1 MRMTTDTVLITHV
14 AGQAWLQTPNDE
26 QVALRAGM
34 RIPADAR
41 IVTGADAKVMLQAEG
56 AAPMVVGQDAD
67 VVIAAEVAETR
78 ARAPESEPALMEAGE
93 SVADQVLA
101 LLDAGEDPFAVLDPT
116 AAVLTG
122 GGGGGTDVTRLSS
135 VTETTASL
143 SLDFPAPGVAALEA
157 VPLTGGGAGVIG
169 GDPLVPGPGQPDLPD
184 QPGLPGPT
192 IEIADMNDD
201 GPDHVLPGTL
211 SIEENNTEEGV
222 PGWLTVTAPAGLSH
236 LVFDVTGADGAPASQ
251 LVSLDALLG
260 ASADAPVVIDTDRGQ
275 LLITGYDRDSG
286 RVDYTYRSDGP
297 QDHGPATDGESVF
310 DRIGITV
317 VDDEGRTASSDL
329 VANILDTVPRPVDDH
344 DTITDGEQATV
355 SGNILDNDAHSG
367 DPVTITGARADGGD
381 EPVGDDLSPMPPGGE
396 LVLFGS
402 YGDLTIHADGTYT
415 YTLAVEGDPRY
426 AALQALGEGD
436 EAKENF
442 AYRVTDSDG
451 DSALGSITIT
461 VVGANNAPTLRFDGQ
476 GGHAAV
482 SEEGLSSNYV
492 NNEPTDNGNLHGAG
506 VADENGRGDGAD
518 TTDSATSSGT
528 FSVSDADH
536 AAGRLTVSLG
546 TEGLPTDW
554 TSSGQTIQ
562 WSVDETGHV
571 LRGTV
576 EHGSGAQAV
585 VDTVLQ
591 ATLTDNGDGSYR
603 YDVVLRAPIGHPD
616 QAGEDVLGMKVPITV
631 TDPSGAANAS
641 STYYLDVQVE
651 DDSPLAADIE
661 IGVTEGDTRPVQG
674 NIMDDARFDII
685 AGGSGDPD
693 NQAQHGSWGGDGPM
707 AGDQSYYKMEWAGG
721 DAHSGDG
728 ESLSDYGTLTLHPD
742 GNYRFDLNNDSAHT
756 QALRA
761 GETKSFSIGYTIYDS
776 DGDKASAELVIT
788 ITGTGGDADPHAD
801 RAAPAPGDAAHDT
814 VLAAAFAAGT
824 DAAPRVDDHP
834 PHPVGPIS
842 LAGSPG
848 DDVFVWTFADRGAG
862 QAPAADHIADF
873 GMGGSDPNGRDR
885 IDLSELLSDRAEGE
899 DLTHYLQISGDGHQT
914 VINVSTTGHV
924 DTGHDRQIIIDN
936 VDLTAGGPTDQHEL
950 IGNLIHDGKLKV
962 DAG

>member
-1 MRMTTDTVLITHV
+1 MRMTTDTVLINHV
-14 AGQAWLQTPNDE
+14 AGRAWLQTPNDG

-34 RIPADAR
+34 RMPADAR

-56 AAPMVVGQDAD
+56 AAPVVVGQDAD

-78 ARAPESEPALMEAGE
+78 ARAPESEPASMEAGE

-101 LLDAGEDPFAVLDPT
+101 LLDAGEDPFAVLDPA

-135 VTETTASL
+135 VTETTAPL
-143 SLDFPAPGVAALEA
+143 SLDFPAPGAAALEA
-157 VPLTGGGAGVIG
+157 VPLTGGGAGAIG
-169 GDPLVPGPGQPDLPD
+169 PDSLAPGPGQPDLPD
-184 QPGLPGPT
+184 QPGEPDQPDLPGPT

-201 GPDHVLPGTL
+201 GPDYVLPGTL

-222 PGWLTVTAPAGLSH
+222 SGWLAVTAPAGLSH

-251 LVSLDALLG
+251 IVSLDALLG
-260 ASADAPVVIDTDRGQ
+260 ASSDAPVVIDTDRGQ

-344 DTITDGEQATV
+344 DTITDGEQTTI

-381 EPVGDDLSPMPPGGE
+381 EPVGDNLSPMPPGGE

-415 YTLAVEGDPRY
+415 YTLAGEGDPRY
-426 AALQALGEGD
+426 AALRALGEGD
-436 EAKENF
+436 EAKEDF

-451 DSALGSITIT
+451 DSALGSITIS
-461 VVGANNAPTLRFDGQ
+461 VVGANNAPTPSFGGRD
-476 GGHAAV
+476 GHAAV
-482 SEEGLSSNYV
+482 SEEGLTSNDV
-492 NNEPTDNGNLHGAG
+492 NNGLTDNGNLHGA
-506 VADENGRGDGAD
+506 
-518 TTDSATSSGT
+518 
-528 FSVSDADH
+528 
-536 AAGRLTVSLG
+536 
-546 TEGLPTDW
+546 
-554 TSSGQTIQ
+554 
-562 WSVDETGHV
+562 
-571 LRGTV
+571 
-576 EHGSGAQAV
+576 
-585 VDTVLQ
+585 
-591 ATLTDNGDGSYR
+591 
-603 YDVVLRAPIGHPD
+603 
-616 QAGEDVLGMKVPITV
+616 
-631 TDPSGAANAS
+631 
-641 STYYLDVQVE
+641 
-651 DDSPLAADIE
+651 
-661 IGVTEGDTRPVQG
+661 
-674 NIMDDARFDII
+674 
-685 AGGSGDPD
+685 
-693 NQAQHGSWGGDGPM
+693 
-707 AGDQSYYKMEWAGG
+707 
-721 DAHSGDG
+721 
-728 ESLSDYGTLTLHPD
+728 
-742 GNYRFDLNNDSAHT
+742 
-756 QALRA
+756 
-761 GETKSFSIGYTIYDS
+761 
-776 DGDKASAELVIT
+776 
-788 ITGTGGDADPHAD
+788 GGDADPHAD
-801 RAAPAPGDAAHDT
+801 RAAPAPGDMAHDT

-873 GMGGSDPNGRDR
+873 GMGGGDPNGQDR

-936 VDLTAGGPTDQHEL
+936 VDLTAGHGSDQADL
-950 IGNLIHDGKLKV
+950 INSLIQQGKLQV
-962 DAG
+962 DSNG